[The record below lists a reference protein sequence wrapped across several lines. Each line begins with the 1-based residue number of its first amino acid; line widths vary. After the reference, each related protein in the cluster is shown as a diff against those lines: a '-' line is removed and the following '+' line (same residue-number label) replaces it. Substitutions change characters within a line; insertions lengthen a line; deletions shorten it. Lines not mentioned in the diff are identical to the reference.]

1 MTQNKLKLLAVL
13 ANLLATYLC
22 VIDRKTTYDFVHEV
36 QRLIEQSLMDLTTES
51 DGQTERVYHE
61 IKNMI
66 PKSDDRNWRPP
77 RSQFVKLED

>member
-13 ANLLATYLC
+13 ANLLATYLI

-36 QRLIEQSLMDLTTES
+36 QRLIEQSLMDLTTAS
-51 DGQTERVYHE
+51 DSQTENVYHE

-66 PKSDDRNWRPP
+66 PKSDDRNWSPP
-77 RSQFVKLED
+77 PSQFVKLED